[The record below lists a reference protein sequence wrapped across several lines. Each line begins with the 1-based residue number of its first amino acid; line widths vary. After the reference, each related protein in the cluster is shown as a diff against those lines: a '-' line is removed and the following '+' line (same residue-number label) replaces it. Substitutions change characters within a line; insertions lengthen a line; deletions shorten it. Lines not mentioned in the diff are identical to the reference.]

1 MKIAAIVLAVLGLIT
16 SFAAIGIVPS
26 IAGFALS
33 LMWFLEKK
41 SINSARSLAISVTG
55 ILLPVVM
62 YFNSFGFSLPYEKS
76 TGLSFLSQII
86 YDNYTNLGLDMRG
99 MIKNKEKEPE
109 VEPATDYLKE
119 TADDKS
125 IEADSEEY
133 TFVDES
139 QPKTDENKSIDDEY
153 ELDIID
159 IVDDEM
165 HSHEHKPVSTE
176 IGASDDDM
184 SCYGGLP
191 LGTLLIAR
199 YFRED
204 DHNCNPVLVLQNKSG
219 DLCRYECKFTAR
231 DGAGNQLAVSE
242 KTVEVVQND
251 AKFVFEGRFDKNEL
265 QGKLPTMYEFSI
277 TRRKPYEKDRLDD
290 VAVYSKTEGNS
301 VFLAAE
307 NTCDKKV
314 KVDAFVLFFDGNELV
329 DCIWLI
335 PGSDSNVFI
344 EPESVGTVSGDAYYK
359 FDRIETYYTAYE
371 AVDSRN

>member
-1 MKIAAIVLAVLGLIT
+1 MD
-16 SFAAIGIVPS
+16 F
-26 IAGFALS
+26 
-33 LMWFLEKK
+33 
-41 SINSARSLAISVTG
+41 
-55 ILLPVVM
+55 
-62 YFNSFGFSLPYEKS
+62 
-76 TGLSFLSQII
+76 
-86 YDNYTNLGLDMRG
+86 
-99 MIKNKEKEPE
+99 
-109 VEPATDYLKE
+109 
-119 TADDKS
+119 
-125 IEADSEEY
+125 
-133 TFVDES
+133 
-139 QPKTDENKSIDDEY
+139 
-153 ELDIID
+153 ID

-290 VAVYSKTEGNS
+290 IAVYSKTEGNS

-329 DCIWLI
+329 DCIWMIPQNNGLVSI
-335 PGSDSNVFI
+335 EPGSAASI
-344 EPESVGTVSGDAYYK
+344 KGDAYYR

-371 AVDSRN
+371 AVGE